1 MALSYRPKSD
11 PRESCQNQDKW
22 YRRLARSDLSLSRMD
37 SFENELLFL
46 AEWNKYAP
54 CSDFLPDRPL
64 VHIQSSYYIA
74 NMLNSW
80 SWKYHTDVS
89 VTQLS
94 R

>member
-22 YRRLARSDLSLSRMD
+22 YRRLARSNLSLSRMD

-54 CSDFLPDRPL
+54 CSGFLPNRPL

-80 SWKYHTDVS
+80 SWKDHTDVS